1 MIDMFSRTVRLLNR
15 ILLLSGAVILCL
27 MMALATCNMVLGF
40 LGHPIKGSYEAAGFM
55 GALAACLALAPT
67 QQVRG
72 HITVDLFDRFILG
85 KARQVINL
93 ISQILMACFFFLI
106 IRQLVLLGLSLKLFG
121 ELSESLRI
129 PFYPLIFVLAL
140 GFGALVLTLLTQMLT
155 RERV

>member
-1 MIDMFSRTVRLLNR
+1 MIKMFFRTVCLLNR
-15 ILLLSGAVILCL
+15 LLLMFGAVILCL
-27 MMALATCNMVLGF
+27 MMALATSNMVLGF
-40 LGHPIKGSYEAAGFM
+40 LGHPVKGSYEAAGFM
-55 GALAACLALAPT
+55 GALIACLALAPT

-72 HITVDLFDRFILG
+72 HITVDIFDRFVPR
-85 KARQVINL
+85 KARQILNL

-140 GFGALVLTLLTQMLT
+140 GFGALVLTLIGQMLT
-155 RERV
+155 REQP